1 MKRGTVVLAPFPFTD
16 LSTGKR
22 RPAII
27 VSKEN
32 PEKTDLIIAFI
43 SSIIPETISETDLII
58 KSTDKEFKQ
67 TGLHKASVIKLDK
80 LLTIEKK
87 LLVGEIGVLP
97 VNLLDDLNKKL
108 KMVFDLS

>member
-1 MKRGTVVLAPFPFTD
+1 MKRGTIVLAPFPFTD

-22 RPAII
+22 SPAII

-58 KSTDKEFKQ
+58 KSTDKDFKQ
-67 TGLHKASVIKLDK
+67 TGLHKTSIIKIDK
-80 LLTIEKK
+80 FLTIEKQ

-97 VNLLDDLNKKL
+97 ANLLDDLNGKL
-108 KMVFDLS
+108 KMVFDLP